1 MTKVLFGKDGKL
13 ELSPYTDAKPTINPN
28 ENPTAAAIKNKIIF
42 RKAQENIRRKLNRIT
57 TEPPQFNSANSN
69 KEKSTIMP

>member
-13 ELSPYTDAKPTINPN
+13 ELSPYTGIKPDVN

-42 RKAQENIRRKLNRIT
+42 RKAQEKIRKKLNGLT
-57 TEPPQFNSANSN
+57 T
-69 KEKSTIMP
+69 